1 MKRLCKILCLILVI
15 ISVFSFASCN
25 DENGPKIEN
34 IGVPSA
40 ERFKWPDAA
49 RCVWDMKVWNGI
61 LYVGSGDYS
70 ANTGP
75 TDVWAY
81 DISKGTW
88 SSSGKVNEEAVLR
101 FNVIGNHLMIPGADP
116 KDGWGMGNYYKLEQ
130 GTWTKYNVLPKAV
143 HAFDMI
149 EYNGEIIVGIGSA
162 KEGYL
167 ALSSKDGGQTFEYIE
182 FMYNNKPRD
191 FSKFDVC
198 RMYELFTLNGT
209 LYGFAYNSGNNP
221 SAEINVYK
229 NGKFHYYKSGVD
241 FWQTTRITSNVLGSK
256 EEFNGKLFFCHN
268 YLYSTSNLKDV
279 QKVKLPLDENTS
291 QFRIYDGKM
300 YVLCYEKKGDRPNVS
315 YTVRIYES
323 QTGLDG
329 FNEICEFE
337 FDVPPLSFDKDGNTF
352 YVGMGEKKEGLL
364 SNGTVFKITI

>member
-25 DENGPKIEN
+25 DEKGPKIEN

-40 ERFKWPDAA
+40 ERFKWPDPA
-49 RCVWDMKVWNGI
+49 RCVWDMKVWNGV
-61 LYVGSGDYS
+61 LYVGSGHYGD
-70 ANTGP
+70 NTGP
-75 TDVWAY
+75 TQVWAY
-81 DISKGTW
+81 DIEDGNWYDSGT
-88 SSSGKVNEEAVLR
+88 VNEEAVVR
-101 FNVIGNHLMIPGADP
+101 FNVIGNDLLIPGVDP
-116 KDGWGMGNYYKLEQ
+116 KDGWTMGNYYKLEE
-130 GTWTKYNVLPKAV
+130 GTWVKNNVLPYAV

-149 EYNGEIIVGIGSA
+149 EYKGEIIVGIGSA

-167 ALSSKDGGQTFEYIE
+167 ALSSKDGGQTFEQIE
-182 FMYNNKPRD
+182 FLFNNKPRD
-191 FSKFDVC
+191 FSKFNSC

-209 LYGFAYNSGNNP
+209 LYGFAYNSGDSS
-221 SAEINVYK
+221 SAELNVYK

-241 FWQTTRITSNVLGSK
+241 FWNTKSITLNVLGSK
-256 EEFNGKLFFCHN
+256 EEFNNKLFFCKD
-268 YLYSTSNLKDV
+268 YLYSTSTLKDV
-279 QKVKLPLDENTS
+279 AKVNLPLDEKTS

-300 YVLCYEKKGDRPNVS
+300 YVLCYEKKGERLNVS

-352 YVGMGEKKEGLL
+352 FVGMGEKSEGLL